1 VGTPHHLAVL
11 LLLVPVACARP
22 EAPEPPAAPEPA
34 PTRSD
39 APLARLAALDL
50 DLADTEWKATCHV
63 EVTTAEGDLVARLD
77 EEAHARFTAGGAFD
91 VELVHRS
98 DNRYQRGVVDSM
110 RAVLTDGVLAV
121 RRQAEPFARVANLHG
136 EAARYREV
144 GLGLFPA
151 LVSGFAADATREGDR
166 LRLIPVDAPATPR
179 GEARPA
185 LNDQAW
191 LIPVDAPATPR
202 GEARP
207 ALNDQAWVPAFRAA
221 LSNVAGQG
229 SLTWAPGAGRPSE
242 GSLNVTA
249 ALNGQAFRAECALA
263 VAPLPKGTRLEAPAS
278 PISLDRPRAQ
288 RDLNLFLRRLEGAPV
303 SDEP

>member
-191 LIPVDAPATPR
+191 
-202 GEARP
+202 
-207 ALNDQAWVPAFRAA
+207 VPAFRAA

>member
-1 VGTPHHLAVL
+1 MGTPHHLAVL

-191 LIPVDAPATPR
+191 
-202 GEARP
+202 
-207 ALNDQAWVPAFRAA
+207 VPAFRAA